1 MEGRK
6 AVGGKLE
13 VRIRVRDPFV
23 NKQVEEMKEK
33 WLIVDQLERKPA
45 PPVQKPVEAKPRTI
59 HTQAA
64 STGSS
69 SSTSTACI
77 SVLRF
82 EKQQLD
88 QQIAKYQTKLKP
100 AELDSLRQK
109 GQQLEKQA
117 EELSERLKKGG
128 SVLQAYVDSMKRLQH
143 AYSVEAKTL
152 AQQNNRDKLQIILTK
167 RKLVDK
173 EIETLQQRMS

>member
-1 MEGRK
+1 MCFTWREFFLPSYVMLSIFICSWRR
-6 AVGGKLE
+6 LLLFL
-13 VRIRVRDPFV
+13 D
-23 NKQVEEMKEK
+23 
-33 WLIVDQLERKPA
+33 LIFSIDSMSVIDSSVHAASTGYLLFFDLFLDLFFSIFSMS
-45 PPVQKPVEAKPRTI
+45 VIDST
-59 HTQAA
+59 TQAA

-69 SSTSTACI
+69 SSSTSTSCI

-109 GQQLEKQA
+109 GIQLEKQA

-128 SVLQAYVDSMKRLQH
+128 SALQGLFPILSKYV
-143 AYSVEAKTL
+143 
-152 AQQNNRDKLQIILTK
+152 
-167 RKLVDK
+167 RK
-173 EIETLQQRMS
+173 